1 MSIDDW
7 IQAIQL
13 VTKEEIMA
21 VAKSLKL
28 QAVYFME
35 GRRMIKKDLEKI
47 DYPAVGEC
55 VYQTSLQNGLKLYL
69 IPKADFNESYAII
82 STKSVLLTQD
92 LQWME

>member
-1 MSIDDW
+1 MIIYAAKLSHDRPGTLIERSYLQSTLGKQFLSIDDW

-35 GRRMIKKDLEKI
+35 GRE
-47 DYPAVGEC
+47 
-55 VYQTSLQNGLKLYL
+55 
-69 IPKADFNESYAII
+69 
-82 STKSVLLTQD
+82 
-92 LQWME
+92 

>member
-1 MSIDDW
+1 MIINAAKLTQDRPGTLIERAYLHSILGKQFLSIDDW

-35 GRRMIKKDLEKI
+35 GRE
-47 DYPAVGEC
+47 
-55 VYQTSLQNGLKLYL
+55 
-69 IPKADFNESYAII
+69 
-82 STKSVLLTQD
+82 
-92 LQWME
+92 

>member
-1 MSIDDW
+1 MLQNCRRIDLAIDDW

-35 GRRMIKKDLEKI
+35 GRE
-47 DYPAVGEC
+47 
-55 VYQTSLQNGLKLYL
+55 
-69 IPKADFNESYAII
+69 
-82 STKSVLLTQD
+82 
-92 LQWME
+92 